1 MPQQRVVLHLDMDAF
16 YAAVEVREN
25 PELAGKPL
33 IIGHPG
39 KRGVV
44 ATCSYEARTFGV
56 RSAMP
61 SVIAA
66 RLCPDAIWLHGKMD
80 LYVAVSR
87 RIRRILDQEAPV
99 VEPLSIDEAFL
110 DMTGLS
116 RDLAEGAAKAR
127 VLKDRI
133 RAEERLTASVGVAPN
148 KFLAKLASDLE
159 KPDGLCVFPREDV
172 PRRLWPL
179 PVERLWGVGPKGGER
194 LRRAGF
200 RTVSDLARV
209 SESALASIVG
219 AGMAAHVHA
228 LALGEDDRPVSADRE
243 SKSIS
248 EERTYTDDLTDSL
261 EIDRELLARAE
272 GVARSLRREELA
284 GRTVHL
290 KVRTGDFK
298 TATRALTLRDPADLV
313 EPIIDAVRTM
323 YRDRIDLKGKGVRL
337 LGVGMSGLAPA
348 PASRGGLF
356 VDDTVER
363 SKKLARASDA
373 VNDKLGEDV
382 VTRASLLRGHS
393 PFPQKRTSSSS

>member
-1 MPQQRVVLHLDMDAF
+1 MSPPRVVLHLDMDAF

-25 PELAGKPL
+25 PALAGKPV
-33 IIGHPG
+33 IVGHPG

-66 RLCPDAIWLHGKMD
+66 RLCPDAIWVHGRMD

-87 RIRRILDQEAPV
+87 RIRRILDDEAPV

-110 DMTGLS
+110 DMSGLA
-116 RDLAEGAAKAR
+116 RDLADGAAIAR

-133 RAEERLTASVGVAPN
+133 RAEERLTASVGIAPN

-159 KPDGLCVFPREDV
+159 KPDGLCVLPREDV

-179 PVERLWGVGPKGGER
+179 PVERLWGVGPKGGAR
-194 LRRAGF
+194 LRAAGL
-200 RTVSDLARV
+200 RTVEDIARS
-209 SESALASIVG
+209 SEASLEAIVG
-219 AGMAAHVHA
+219 AGMAKHLHA
-228 LALGEDDRPVSADRE
+228 LASGDDDREVSADRE

-248 EERTYTDDLTDSL
+248 EERTYTDDLTDPR
-261 EIDRELLARAE
+261 EIDREMLARAE
-272 GVARSLRREELA
+272 GVARSLRRLGLT

-298 TATRALTLRDPADLV
+298 TSTRALTLRDPADLA
-313 EPIIDAVRTM
+313 ETIIGAVRTM
-323 YRDRIDLKGKGVRL
+323 YRERIDLHGKGVRL
-337 LGVGMSGLAPA
+337 LGVGMSGLVPE
-348 PASRGGLF
+348 SRSGGVLF
-356 VDDTVER
+356 PDAATER
-363 SKKLARASDA
+363 SRKRAKASDA
-373 VNDKLGEDV
+373 VNDKFGEDV
-382 VTRASLLRGHS
+382 VTRASLLR
-393 PFPQKRTSSSS
+393 RD